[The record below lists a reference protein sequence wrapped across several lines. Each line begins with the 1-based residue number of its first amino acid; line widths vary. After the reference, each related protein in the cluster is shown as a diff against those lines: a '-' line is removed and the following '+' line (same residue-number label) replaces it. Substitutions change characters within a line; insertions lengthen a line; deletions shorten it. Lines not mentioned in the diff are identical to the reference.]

1 MNAKQPAA
9 KSPRAI
15 NIPGFCHETEV
26 PSDVNVAAVVAA
38 ALEDEGFVVGDELV
52 VAEAVG
58 VADEETAVVLLV
70 EGVAELL
77 VDTELEVVVG
87 VLELVV
93 LDEDVDGATLEVLE
107 EVVELEELTAPID
120 PPTADPGGVSLELVP
135 SAADWN
141 AEKVSEDLH

>member
-1 MNAKQPAA
+1 M
-9 KSPRAI
+9 

-26 PSDVNVAAVVAA
+26 PSDVKVAAVVAA
-38 ALEDEGFVVGDELV
+38 ALEDEGFVVGELV
-52 VAEAVG
+52 VADVVG

-93 LDEDVDGATLEVLE
+93 LDEEVDGATLEVLE
-107 EVVELEELTAPID
+107 EVVELEELLTAGGAPID

>member
-9 KSPRAI
+9 KTPRAT

-26 PSDVNVAAVVAA
+26 PSDVKVAAVVAA
-38 ALEDEGFVVGDELV
+38 ALEEEGFVVGDELV
-52 VAEAVG
+52 VAEVVG

-70 EGVAELL
+70 ELL

-93 LDEDVDGATLEVLE
+93 LDEEVDGATLEVLE
-107 EVVELEELTAPID
+107 EVVELEELLTAGGAPID

-141 AEKVSEDLH
+141 AEKVSED